1 MNAREGLERIRERLI
16 QNDAKPDTVQLIDTM
31 IVRAS
36 THESERAQASQGQL
50 IRMLM
55 RTPAATNN
63 FTIYNDLVRLE
74 EEVQTVAAQRA
85 AEAEAEANRPLPKSK
100 KFYREQK
107 AKEQRRG

>member
-1 MNAREGLERIRERLI
+1 MNAREGLERIRDRLVM
-16 QNDAKPDTVQLIDTM
+16 NDAKPDTLQLIDTM

-36 THESERAQASQGQL
+36 TPESERAQASQSQL

-63 FTIYNDLVRLE
+63 FAIYNDLVRLE
-74 EEVQTVAAQRA
+74 EEVQNVAAQRM
-85 AEAEAEANRPLPKSK
+85 AEIEAEANRPIPKSK

-107 AKEQRRG
+107 KSKDKRG